1 MEITEFHFF
10 FFCCVFTLFSRNDG
24 LPVSAGPVTRFSLP
38 GGNVVLPCRPASPLS
53 HDLVLEWLRV
63 DVPPSLTLFV
73 LRDGEE
79 LKQDKD
85 DRYVGRTALTD
96 GYSLSLLD
104 VQSQDNGTY
113 SCVFWRGTQRQHQE
127 SVSLIVARVSE
138 VNIST
143 SKMPSNELL
152 VVCESCDWYPP
163 PQVFLLDSTR
173 KDLHAL
179 TKRSTGRDGLVSFS
193 ATLHLNKATL
203 TGNRTVICRVE
214 IPEMNLVRES
224 QIDVGEG
231 FSPQEAGSLPLVISV
246 LCVLLLL
253 CIIITCVTVYCWRRC
268 QEHILRKTKPKKGSG
283 ASEDYLL
290 ELFGSVETSAGEM
303 EDNKTSEGKAEAR
316 EVHAD
321 IMNVETTGTI
331 QTVRVNRLSKTGVE
345 ASEELADRDLTEMEK
360 YKEDILFVGKQR
372 GVHPALIAAIISRQ
386 SQAGTSL
393 SQTGYGTF
401 DHDCFGL
408 MQINKLYHKLDERT
422 GPFSREHL
430 DQGAAYL
437 RLLIDTMRKNT
448 GWTAEQNLKGAVA
461 CYIAGPEKVIG
472 LKYDEVDS
480 VTPNND
486 FANDVIARAQWYAK
500 NHFKMS

>member
-224 QIDVGEG
+224 QIDVGE
-231 FSPQEAGSLPLVISV
+231 
-246 LCVLLLL
+246 
-253 CIIITCVTVYCWRRC
+253 
-268 QEHILRKTKPKKGSG
+268 HILRKTKPKKGSG

-316 EVHAD
+316 EVFPSDEPLPRVHAD

>member
-63 DVPPSLTLFV
+63 DVLPSLTLFV

-96 GYSLSLLD
+96 GYSLRLLD

-224 QIDVGEG
+224 QIDVGE
-231 FSPQEAGSLPLVISV
+231 
-246 LCVLLLL
+246 
-253 CIIITCVTVYCWRRC
+253 
-268 QEHILRKTKPKKGSG
+268 HILRKTKPKKGSG

-316 EVHAD
+316 EVFPSDEPLPRVHAD

-360 YKEDILFVGKQR
+360 YKRTSCSWENNVVSIL
-372 GVHPALIAAIISRQ
+372 PS
-386 SQAGTSL
+386 SPPS
-393 SQTGYGTF
+393 SP
-401 DHDCFGL
+401 D
-408 MQINKLYHKLDERT
+408 
-422 GPFSREHL
+422 S
-430 DQGAAYL
+430 L
-437 RLLIDTMRKNT
+437 RL
-448 GWTAEQNLKGAVA
+448 EQA
-461 CYIAGPEKVIG
+461 
-472 LKYDEVDS
+472 
-480 VTPNND
+480 
-486 FANDVIARAQWYAK
+486 
-500 NHFKMS
+500 